1 MKHSIL
7 LLLFIITFSC
17 KSDSSNVILE
27 YSIEEQN
34 FTIEIPTNFKEADS
48 QYVKE
53 FYKDGINIFKEYGYT
68 ALSNQKSIF
77 FFTNNEFTLLKGKTY
92 SLNQYVTN
100 NYENQWT
107 RMKGILF
114 DLKQKMVNSME
125 SATLDSISRIEKI
138 NGTKF
143 YVFETNVQLL
153 DLNKKNTNLKSLRY
167 STLINNTDFVIDA
180 DYLNRI
186 DEKEI
191 LNSIKSIK
199 IKK

>member
-1 MKHSIL
+1 M
-7 LLLFIITFSC
+7 FSC
-17 KSDSSNVILE
+17 KPDSSNAILE
-27 YSIEEQN
+27 YRIAEQN
-34 FTIEIPTNFKEADS
+34 FTIEMPNNFKKADS
-48 QYVKE
+48 LYVKE

-77 FFTNNEFTLLKGKTY
+77 FFTNNEFSLLKGKTY
-92 SLNQYVTN
+92 SLNQDVAD
-100 NYENQWT
+100 NYESQWT
-107 RMKGILF
+107 RMKGVLF
-114 DLKQKMVNSME
+114 DIKQKKVNSME
-125 SATLDSISRIEKI
+125 GAILDSISRIEEI

-153 DLNKKNTNLKSLRY
+153 DLNKNNTNLKSLRY
-167 STLINNTDFVIDA
+167 STLINNEDFVIDA
-180 DYLNRI
+180 GYLNGI